1 MLQMNGP
8 KQSGAQVHCNL
19 NPAVQE
25 TQILGNIQ
33 DTNISVTSRT
43 SGEGFPYALPKLV
56 VVTAAYALVTLRER
70 AGLDL
75 GRKSARSH
83 DTLAIREVEDP
94 PREHLDLALT
104 VASFRVL
111 VRVGL

>member
-43 SGEGFPYALPKLV
+43 SGEGFEEPCLDGRASLAGLLATVEPALALPL
-56 VVTAAYALVTLRER
+56 AD
-70 AGLDL
+70 GG
-75 GRKSARSH
+75 GRR
-83 DTLAIREVEDP
+83 D
-94 PREHLDLALT
+94 
-104 VASFRVL
+104 
-111 VRVGL
+111 G